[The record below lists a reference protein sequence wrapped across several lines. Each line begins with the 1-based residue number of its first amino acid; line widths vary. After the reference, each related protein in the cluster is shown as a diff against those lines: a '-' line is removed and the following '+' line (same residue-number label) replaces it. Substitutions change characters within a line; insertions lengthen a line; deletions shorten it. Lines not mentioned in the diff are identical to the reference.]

1 MIDKLWTINEVIKIF
16 QVDETFLAEL
26 EEEEIICPECVE
38 KSKTKMFSSNDV
50 EKLRLV
56 KTLIEDM
63 GVNLPG
69 VEVILRMRQNMFD
82 MRNQFDA
89 ILEDLVQ
96 RLNETF
102 KEKSH
107 DERRL

>member
-1 MIDKLWTINEVIKIF
+1 MSEKLWTINEVIEIF

-26 EEEEIICPECVE
+26 EEEKIICPECVE
-38 KSKTKMFSSNDV
+38 KSKTRMFSSNDV

-63 GVNLPG
+63 DVNLPG

-96 RLNETF
+96 RLKETL
-102 KEKSH
+102 KEKSR
-107 DERRL
+107 DEWR